1 MQLLQLSRSAV
12 TRRSFVASLGI
23 LAMATPFLAACAGQS
38 AAPAPTAAAANSS
51 SSASAAKPAPTTAP
65 SQGKVTLS
73 ITTRLQP
80 IFQWQKHFAK
90 QWEAKHPNVDLKLV
104 QIPYGNMAQKQLTEL
119 ATGTLQDVVYSG
131 VKWFPYSTVKGCFLE
146 LDDLTEST
154 DIGLSDFFPAALD
167 GCKLNGKLYGLPQEF
182 QTGNQNIM
190 LLNENIFQEKG
201 IPLPTDA
208 WTTQDFAQ
216 LAAKLTDKSK
226 NIYGTSYLGVPA
238 TYYDF
243 AALART
249 WGGDVLSSDRKT
261 FTLATDPK
269 AVAAA
274 QWVVDLRTK
283 HHAAPLRAQASGI
296 SFPAGQV
303 AIGGTGLYAVLSTGK
318 TIGNRFKWSSV
329 LFPTGPTGL
338 RGYEAFIV
346 IWSLSSKTKQPELAF
361 DLANL
366 FTSKEVGV
374 WAVVNNSYQ
383 PNSRQSVW
391 ADPSVQK
398 ASPIFSRVLAW
409 MTNGKDKGVFPE
421 PYNLR
426 FSELE
431 DKWENVV
438 PSWLY
443 GEVPFEQ
450 GLKSVQDACNA
461 IMQESR
467 PS

>member
-1 MQLLQLSRSAV
+1 MRHTPISR
-12 TRRSFVASLGI
+12 RNL
-23 LAMATPFLAACAGQS
+23 LAALGTTAL
-38 AAPAPTAAAANSS
+38 AAPILQACSGSASSSAAPTAASASS
-51 SSASAAKPAPTTAP
+51 SSTSSSAAKPAATAAP

-73 ITTRLQP
+73 LAMRLQP
-80 IFQWQKHFAK
+80 IFEWQKHWSADWAK
-90 QWEAKHPNVDLKLV
+90 KHPNVDLKTV

-131 VKWFPYSTVKGCFLE
+131 IKWFPYSSAKGCFLA
-146 LDDLTEST
+146 LDSLTKTT
-154 DIGLSDFFPAALD
+154 DIGLSDFFPAALE
-167 GCKLNGKLYGLPQEF
+167 GAKYKGKLYGLPQEF

-190 LLNENIFQEKG
+190 LLNKDMFDKKG
-201 IPLPTDA
+201 VKLPTDE
-208 WTTQDFAQ
+208 WTTQDFVDTAV
-216 LAAKLTDKSK
+216 KLTDAK
-226 NIYGTSYLGVPA
+226 NNIFGTNYLGVPA

-249 WGGDVLSSDRKT
+249 WGGNVMSADRKK

-269 AVAAA
+269 AVQASH
-274 QWVVDLRTK
+274 WVVDLRTK
-283 HHAAPLRAQASGI
+283 YKVAPARAQSSGI

-318 TIGNRFKWSSV
+318 TIGNRFKWDVV
-329 LFPTGPTGL
+329 LFPQGPTGL
-338 RGYEAFIV
+338 RGYEAFVV
-346 IWSLSSKTKQPELAF
+346 IWSVYSKTKSPQLAF

-374 WAVVNNSYQ
+374 WAVLNNAYQ
-383 PNSRQSVW
+383 PNSRKSVW
-391 ADPSVQK
+391 ADPQVQK
-398 ASPIFSRVLAW
+398 ASPIFARVLKW
-409 MTNGKDKGVFPE
+409 MNDPKDKGVFPE
-421 PYNLR
+421 PSNLR

-443 GEVPFEQ
+443 GEIPFEQ
-450 GLKSVQDACNA
+450 GITKVQQACQT
-461 IMQESR
+461 IMDEAP